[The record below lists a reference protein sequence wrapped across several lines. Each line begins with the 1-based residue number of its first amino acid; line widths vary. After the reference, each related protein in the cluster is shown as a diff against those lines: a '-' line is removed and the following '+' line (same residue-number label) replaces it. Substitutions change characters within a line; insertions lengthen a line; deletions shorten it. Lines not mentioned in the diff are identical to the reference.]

1 MDCAMALSGPRYALY
16 GLPVFEIRWS
26 HVQPGGSSVLPSTLG
41 GNLAGFAGATSSSLE
56 SATTEGVVDGDMSK
70 SSSLST
76 CAFAAAASDAGAE
89 DGAEG
94 GKGGGGLVP
103 PLQGPMPS
111 ISRTS
116 CLRVRVSGHRRFWSG
131 EEAPSSTAP
140 RAPAAAAVPA
150 AEPAA
155 PPAAAR
161 AVGRDVEEEAPPD
174 PTKSGCPAEA
184 VTAEGLPATFPA
196 ATAAPAAAAS
206 AAEARIGGRACGR
219 FRAVAPV
226 DGVGVPAGRGPMTRA
241 APGTRLHSSVDRSPF
256 CTKLALQVHVS
267 RAGGVRL
274 GPGSSFVLQ
283 PPSQMRPSGAL

>member
-1 MDCAMALSGPRYALY
+1 MRQAPTTDCAVRWVLSGPRYALY

-56 SATTEGVVDGDMSK
+56 RSTTEGVVDGDMSK
-70 SSSLST
+70 SSSLSA
-76 CAFAAAASDAGAE
+76 CAFAAAASDAGTV

-103 PLQGPMPS
+103 HLQDPMPS
-111 ISRTS
+111 NSRTSMSFLRTS

-131 EEAPSSTAP
+131 EEAPSLLP
-140 RAPAAAAVPA
+140 RPSRQ
-150 AEPAA
+150 
-155 PPAAAR
+155 PPASVAGPEVASVPPRPPTGSACRR
-161 AVGRDVEEEAPPD
+161 AG
-174 PTKSGCPAEA
+174 PT
-184 VTAEGLPATFPA
+184 
-196 ATAAPAAAAS
+196 
-206 AAEARIGGRACGR
+206 
-219 FRAVAPV
+219 
-226 DGVGVPAGRGPMTRA
+226 TRA

-267 RAGGVRL
+267 RAGGARL

-283 PPSQMRPSGAL
+283 PPSQMRSSGAL